1 MLNVNA
7 IILGLAVSV
16 AQVNGHFNLN
26 YPTTLGFDD
35 KTEGTGPCGGFD
47 PSLDKTTDF
56 HIGGDV
62 IAVKSTHPKSN
73 WYFRATTNEN
83 ASGGWVNILPE
94 IEQTGLGSYCE
105 QDLTLPDSFAGKKG
119 FVQAVQHA
127 VDGDLFQCAPVNF
140 VAGKAASIPSDCK
153 NATGISATR
162 LGGAASSSAAS
173 SSAASTGSSAPSS
186 TSGGGGASQTSD
198 APAETSTGAASAIGG
213 SEAFGA
219 FGAAA
224 MSLAA
229 LLSPY
234 ELQESR
240 KLTGNKARRN
250 PAREPLQHNPHPPRR
265 RAAPNHRPHPSADQA
280 RGRPTQARPLGSD
293 GAGAEGAVAWRGG
306 GGEGAARGDGQDEG
320 VGWAGEGAVRER
332 GEEEGE
338 GY

>member
-173 SSAASTGSSAPSS
+173 SSAASSSAASTGSSAPSS

-229 LLSPY
+229 LFALV
-234 ELQESR
+234 L
-240 KLTGNKARRN
+240 
-250 PAREPLQHNPHPPRR
+250 
-265 RAAPNHRPHPSADQA
+265 
-280 RGRPTQARPLGSD
+280 
-293 GAGAEGAVAWRGG
+293 
-306 GGEGAARGDGQDEG
+306 
-320 VGWAGEGAVRER
+320 
-332 GEEEGE
+332 
-338 GY
+338 